1 MDEIKIKIDSFKER
15 IIEDVIKMIKIKSI
29 EEEPLEGMPFGIG
42 RAEALKKILE
52 IAENLG
58 FKIVNMDNY
67 IGYAEYGETE
77 DYIAVLLSCLGNKI
91 DSSSKVP

>member
-42 RAEALKKILE
+42 CAEALKKSWRL
-52 IAENLG
+52 L
-58 FKIVNMDNY
+58 KI
-67 IGYAEYGETE
+67 
-77 DYIAVLLSCLGNKI
+77 
-91 DSSSKVP
+91 

>member
-42 RAEALKKILE
+42 CAEALKKILE

-67 IGYAEYGETE
+67 IGYTATDNNIKHGAT
-77 DYIAVLLSCLGNKI
+77 
-91 DSSSKVP
+91 